1 MTRPG
6 SATLTPTAPE
16 ERIEVLDV
24 LRGFAL
30 LGILMVNMAFYSQ
43 PIVVPFLGEPAGARA
58 IDRAASL
65 FIRFFAEG
73 KFYSLFSLLFGIGLF
88 VQMTRVEARG
98 GAFGA
103 LYARRLLVLLAI
115 GVAHALFIWPGD
127 ILATY
132 ALLGFIL
139 LAFRKRKPKTLAV
152 WAVGLVVVPLVLAV
166 VSMVVIHLVRGQAHD
181 AAALAAAQSQRMTRW
196 AGLAAQ
202 EWQAY
207 RQGSFLE
214 VTRQRARDVVL
225 LLPSLVRMVPGILC
239 MFVSGLWVARRGL
252 LHDVAANRRLLVRI
266 ISVCLPLGLIANA
279 LLVLAHNRGA
289 GGPGGWFLAGY
300 AAVAI
305 GGPLLCFA
313 YASGLALLVAGEPW
327 RQRLAP
333 LGAAGRMALTN
344 YLLQSLV
351 CTTLFYGYGVGLL
364 GRLGAAAGLALA
376 LALWAAQL
384 GLSVLWLRHFRYGP
398 AEWLWRSLTYL
409 RAQPMRRGQAG
420 ALAAHTAG
428 RPSAP

>member
-1 MTRPG
+1 MGAIAIRDG
-6 SATLTPTAPE
+6 RPE
-16 ERIEVLDV
+16 EIHHLAVLAQASTPGDVVAAGGAIESGRLE
-24 LRGFAL
+24 GE
-30 LGILMVNMAFYSQ
+30 LGT
-43 PIVVPFLGEPAGARA
+43 
-58 IDRAASL
+58 DR
-65 FIRFFAEG
+65 
-73 KFYSLFSLLFGIGLF
+73 LF
-88 VQMTRVEARG
+88 VAECDGRV
-98 GAFGA
+98 
-103 LYARRLLVLLAI
+103 
-115 GVAHALFIWPGD
+115 
-127 ILATY
+127 
-132 ALLGFIL
+132 
-139 LAFRKRKPKTLAV
+139 
-152 WAVGLVVVPLVLAV
+152 
-166 VSMVVIHLVRGQAHD
+166 
-181 AAALAAAQSQRMTRW
+181 
-196 AGLAAQ
+196 
-202 EWQAY
+202 
-207 RQGSFLE
+207 
-214 VTRQRARDVVL
+214 
-225 LLPSLVRMVPGILC
+225 
-239 MFVSGLWVARRGL
+239 
-252 LHDVAANRRLLVRI
+252 
-266 ISVCLPLGLIANA
+266 
-279 LLVLAHNRGA
+279 
-289 GGPGGWFLAGY
+289 AGY

-313 YASGLALLVAGEPW
+313 YASGLALLVAGQPW